1 MANEYTLSNT
11 AVNIDSAI
19 SRVVGADNEP
29 KPNSQ
34 NMVTSGAVYTAI
46 SDLSSFDLSVETSAD
61 TVTDTDTALAT
72 SAAIIDLIDTKVPK
86 TTFVQFTGSL
96 TGNKSGEAGYFKPI
110 ILSTNDNANVLRA
123 SVANYPSPN
132 QAQSNSNKPVSL
144 VRNLVSLVA
153 GNYSF
158 EFLPYTELLDFMR
171 SITNNQRNLFQFGA
185 NPGGGANATSVTL
198 AAGFS
203 LPGETA
209 TFYPERLSG
218 NFSNISSV
226 YLFANP
232 YTYNRTLTLPST
244 ILKLT
249 RIL

>member
-29 KPNSQ
+29 RPNSQ

-96 TGNKSGEAGYFKPI
+96 TGNLSGEAGYFTPI

-132 QAQSNSNKPVSL
+132 QAQTNANKPVAR
-144 VRNLVSLVA
+144 VRNIVTLVA

-158 EFLPYTELLDFMR
+158 EFLPYTELLDFMILIR
-171 SITNNQRNLFQFGA
+171 NRQRNKFIFGA
-185 NPGGGANATSVTL
+185 NPGGVNATSVTL

-232 YTYNRTLTLPST
+232 YVSQSTLTLPSS
-244 ILKLT
+244 ILRLT
-249 RIL
+249 RTS

>member
-46 SDLSSFDLSVETSAD
+46 SDLSSFDLSVETSSD

-72 SAAIIDLIDTKVPK
+72 SAAIIDLVDSKVPK
-86 TTFVQFTGSL
+86 TTFVQFTGTI
-96 TGNKSGEAGYFKPI
+96 TGNVSGEAGYFTPT
-110 ILSTNDNANVLRA
+110 ILSTNDNANLLRA

-132 QAQSNSNKPVSL
+132 APQSNSNKPVSL

-153 GNYSF
+153 GDYSF
-158 EFLPYTELLDFMR
+158 EFLPYTQLLDFMR
-171 SITNNQRNLFQFGA
+171 LVRGRQRNVFEFGA
-185 NPGGGANATSVTL
+185 NPGGSNAASVTL
-198 AAGFS
+198 ATGHS
-203 LPGETA
+203 LPGETP

-218 NFSNISSV
+218 NFNDITSV

-232 YTYNRTLTLPST
+232 YTGNSTLTLPSV
-244 ILKLT
+244 ILRLT
-249 RIL
+249 RTSS